1 MNFLEI
7 ANRHS
12 REQAEADPNVALMI
26 IHPEEELD
34 AMALLSRRPDVQ
46 VVHREPGLYEDT
58 LLYVRC
64 ADEEEKEGLERA
76 WMSFK
81 RFRRV
86 LPPLRIKLSD

>member
-1 MNFLEI
+1 MNFLDI

-12 REQAEADPNVALMI
+12 REQAEADPNVTLMI
-26 IHPEEELD
+26 VHPEEQLD
-34 AMALLSRRPDVQ
+34 VMDMLAARESAE
-46 VVHREPGLYEDT
+46 VVHREPGLDEDT

-86 LPPLRIKLSD
+86 LPPLSFKLSD